1 MRDKISDKESKT
13 MSTAYISSAKGMA
26 QYLLAKE
33 HRGPGD
39 TIEAAAARLQTKL
52 KVPSTILMR
61 LRHREVK
68 DMLMSNF
75 LALAAAYSKACEK
88 MDEAYEKE
96 RKIAVDPNILR
107 LAALV
112 AGKEEA
118 TAKTGRM
125 K

>member
-26 QYLLAKE
+26 EFLLAKE

-39 TIEAAAARLQTKL
+39 TIEAAAARLQRKL
-52 KVPSTILMR
+52 KVPSSILMR

-75 LALAAAYSKACEK
+75 FALANAYSKACEK
-88 MDEAYEKE
+88 MDNAYEKE
-96 RKIAVDPNILR
+96 RKVAVDPNILR

-118 TAKTGRM
+118 TTTKGRM

>member
-1 MRDKISDKESKT
+1 MRDKISDRESKA

-26 QYLLAKE
+26 QFLLAKE

-39 TIEAAAARLQTKL
+39 TIEAAASRLQRKL
-52 KVPSTILMR
+52 KVPSSILMR

-75 LALAAAYSKACEK
+75 IALAAAYSKACDR

-96 RKIAVDPNILR
+96 RKLAVDPEVLR

-112 AGKEEA
+112 AGKEVGA
-118 TAKTGRM
+118 
-125 K
+125 

>member
-26 QYLLAKE
+26 QFLLAKE

-39 TIEAAAARLQTKL
+39 TIEAAAARLQRKL
-52 KVPSTILMR
+52 KVPSSILMR

-75 LALAAAYSKACEK
+75 LALANAYSKACEK
-88 MDEAYEKE
+88 LDEAYEKE
-96 RKIAVDPNILR
+96 RKFAVDPNILR

-112 AGKEEA
+112 AGKEDE
-118 TAKTGRM
+118 TTTKGRV